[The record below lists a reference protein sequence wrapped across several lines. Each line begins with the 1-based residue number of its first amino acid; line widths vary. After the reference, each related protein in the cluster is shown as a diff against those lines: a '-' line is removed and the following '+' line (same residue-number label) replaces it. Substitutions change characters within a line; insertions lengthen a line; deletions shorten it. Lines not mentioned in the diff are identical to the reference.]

1 MLKVLGLYSKSQ
13 LCCIINTRA
22 HTHTLKSLA
31 GSAVWLKHRQI
42 QCFKRCS
49 MFNGAQNSFF
59 LVSSFLWKAK
69 PPLDCCCPT
78 FRGGYLI
85 YLFLVLWGVE
95 DKRSFLLLIYR
106 ASQFL
111 LGYVNTHVTKGVW
124 EGFPDSFELSFE
136 VAVMVN
142 KSSRKTE
149 GAVCTDSETRAR
161 VELQQWV
168 GLEAGWDQGA
178 WVPACD
184 GKPWKGVKQESDS
197 ARLHPRSFW
206 LWFRRWIW
214 KR

>member
-1 MLKVLGLYSKSQ
+1 M
-13 LCCIINTRA
+13 
-22 HTHTLKSLA
+22 
-31 GSAVWLKHRQI
+31 
-42 QCFKRCS
+42 
-49 MFNGAQNSFF
+49 
-59 LVSSFLWKAK
+59 
-69 PPLDCCCPT
+69 
-78 FRGGYLI
+78 
-85 YLFLVLWGVE
+85 E

-149 GAVCTDSETRAR
+149 EAVCTDSETWAR

-184 GKPWKGVKQESDS
+184 GKP
-197 ARLHPRSFW
+197 
-206 LWFRRWIW
+206 
-214 KR
+214 